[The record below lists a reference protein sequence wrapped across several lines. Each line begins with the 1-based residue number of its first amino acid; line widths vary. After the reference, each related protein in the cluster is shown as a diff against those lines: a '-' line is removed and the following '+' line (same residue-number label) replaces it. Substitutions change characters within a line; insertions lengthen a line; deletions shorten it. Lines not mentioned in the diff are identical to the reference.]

1 MFTNDAEGVVDP
13 KVDELEELGEE
24 PADLDTTDW
33 KAEAQ
38 KARGIAKRNATR
50 LAKLKETKVELPAEK
65 TLKTEKKGFDYAEK
79 AFLRSNDIK
88 AEEYDFVQ
96 EVMASTG
103 KSLDE
108 VLEAKYFQAELRERR
123 EAKAS
128 KEAIPNGSK
137 RSTGSARDT
146 VEYWIAKGELPP
158 YDQRELRH
166 KVVKAKTE
174 LSRSKAKFTDRP
186 IA

>member
-1 MFTNDAEGVVDP
+1 MFTND
-13 KVDELEELGEE
+13 EEVLPEAPETPEEVADGEE
-24 PADLDTTDW
+24 DKTDW
-33 KAEAQ
+33 KAIAQ
-38 KARGIAKRNATR
+38 RNAGIAKRNATR
-50 LAKLKETKVELPAEK
+50 LEKLKKASEAKIESPADK

-108 VLEAKYFQAELRERR
+108 VLEAKYFQAELKERR

-128 KEAIPNGSK
+128 KDAIPNGSK